1 MSWIAETGPVL
12 VGLGGLA
19 FGAWQAQQRLTH
31 DRTIVDLASA
41 RDVCEDGAIYLHRVA
56 YALDPA
62 KQDIIGRA
70 SESYVEMS
78 ELGKRYDEVSERM
91 KVRLGPDHNV
101 TRPFVGAGE
110 AALDATRALERIV
123 KLHLPQMESGNELA
137 AKQVE
142 PLVDRDEQVVTN
154 ARSRFDA
161 HRSQFIE
168 AASRSFGTKR
178 ASA

>member
-19 FGAWQAQQRLTH
+19 FGAWQAQQRLSH
-31 DRTIVDLASA
+31 DRTLVDLASA
-41 RDVCEDGAIYLHRVA
+41 REVCEDGAIYLHRVA

-62 KQDIIGRA
+62 KQDVIGRGA
-70 SESYVEMS
+70 ESYAEVS
-78 ELGKRYDEVSERM
+78 VLGKQYDEVSERM
-91 KVRLGPDHNV
+91 KVRLGTDHEV

-110 AALDATRALERIV
+110 AALDATRALDRIV
-123 KLHLPQMESGNELA
+123 NLHLPSLERGDELV
-137 AKQVE
+137 AKQVQ
-142 PLVDRDEQVVTN
+142 PLLDQAEQVVTE
-154 ARSRFDA
+154 ARARFDS

-178 ASA
+178 A